1 MFIVIFLIVGLLKV
15 ERLGGNMRK
24 EGNVYVVLG
33 LLVSIVLSVLIR
45 KKEFIFLGPG
55 KIRMGIGICI
65 FIGLVSFVFI
75 ETLIIKSARPKHTEE
90 CDYLLI
96 LGAGLR
102 GEVPSIPL
110 FERLYASLEYV
121 NINPNVKIIVSG
133 GRGPGESITEA
144 DAMKRFLIRHGVAK
158 DQIIKEERSTNTLE
172 NLKYTTEILEG
183 LDKKEN
189 IEVTIVTNN
198 FHMFRA
204 KFLAKR
210 QGLKVYGYSAPL
222 HIMLVP
228 SCFVR
233 EYFAVINS
241 FIFDR

>member
-1 MFIVIFLIVGLLKV
+1 
-15 ERLGGNMRK
+15 MRK
-24 EGNVYVVLG
+24 KDIVYVFLC
-33 LLVSIVLSVLIR
+33 LLSAIGVSILIS
-45 KKEFIFLGPG
+45 KKELIFIGPG
-55 KIRMGIGICI
+55 KIRTAIEICF

-75 ETLIIKSARPKHTEE
+75 ETLIIQSARPKHTERS
-90 CDYLLI
+90 DYLVI

-110 FERLYASLEYV
+110 FQRLYASLEYV
-121 NINPNVKIIVSG
+121 EINPNVRIVVSG

-158 DQIIKEERSTNTLE
+158 DQIIKEERSTSTLE
-172 NLKYTTEILEG
+172 NLKFTAEILEI
-183 LDKKEN
+183 LEKKEN

-210 QGLKVYGYSAPL
+210 QGLKAYGYPAPL
-222 HIMLVP
+222 HLMLVP
-228 SCFVR
+228 TCFFR